1 MDPADFADG
10 PGRIDDY
17 DGLPCYTPASLPP
30 DLDYTED
37 LLAVYGDAQYALGR
51 LATLARDIDNPNLLI
66 APFVHR
72 EAAMSSQVEGTN
84 VTISDIYQ
92 HEVGAEPS
100 RTAAELDD
108 VREAYN
114 YVDAVTQGFDRLDG
128 EAGSASEQSSGHGP
142 RDDGGE
148 IGVDLVCDL
157 HETLMGS
164 VRGSEERPGE
174 LREVPVY
181 IGSRDGNPADAN
193 FIPANPDLS
202 PLLLDQLFAYVGRGE
217 YPPLIDVALTHYQFE
232 TIHPFRDGNGRMG
245 RLLIMLQLYDSGL
258 LPGPYLYLSAYFKRF
273 GDQYREK
280 LLAVSQEGA
289 WEEWITFVLDAI
301 AEQAI
306 DGYDCGIELTE
317 LREDYRS
324 QFPSSPTAR
333 ALVDYCFEQPYLT
346 GPRAVE
352 ATGRSKP
359 AVYDA
364 IEKLEAAGIVEET
377 TGKQRNKV
385 YEAPEILAVV
395 QSS

>member
-1 MDPADFADG
+1 MDPADFTAG

-17 DGLPCYTPASLPP
+17 EGLPCYTPASLPP
-30 DLDYTED
+30 DLEYTED

-100 RTAAELDD
+100 RSAAELDD

-114 YVDAVTQGFDRLDG
+114 YVDAVTQGFDRLD
-128 EAGSASEQSSGHGP
+128 
-142 RDDGGE
+142 DGGSIE
-148 IGVDLVCDL
+148 VDLVCDL

-164 VRGSEERPGE
+164 VRGGEERPGE

-181 IGSRDGNPADAN
+181 IGARDGTPEDAN
-193 FIPANPDLS
+193 FIPANPDLV
-202 PLLLDQLFAYVGRGE
+202 PLLLDQLFSYVGRGE

-317 LREDYRS
+317 LRESYRE

-364 IEKLEAAGIVEET
+364 IEKLESAGIVEET

-385 YEAPEILAVV
+385 YESPEILAVV

>member
-1 MDPADFADG
+1 MDPADFTNG

-17 DGLPCYTPASLPP
+17 EGLPCYTPASLPP
-30 DLDYTED
+30 DLEYTED

-100 RTAAELDD
+100 RSAAELDD

-114 YVDAVTQGFDRLDG
+114 YVDAVTQGFDRLD
-128 EAGSASEQSSGHGP
+128 
-142 RDDGGE
+142 DGGSIE
-148 IGVDLVCDL
+148 VDLVCDL

-164 VRGSEERPGE
+164 VRGGEERPGE

-181 IGSRDGNPADAN
+181 IGARDGTPEDAN
-193 FIPANPDLS
+193 FIPANPDLVS
-202 PLLLDQLFAYVGRGE
+202 LLLDQLFAYVGRGE

-289 WEEWITFVLDAI
+289 WEDWITFVLDAI

-317 LREDYRS
+317 LREEYRE

-364 IEKLEAAGIVEET
+364 IEKLESAGIVEET

-385 YEAPEILAVV
+385 YESPEILAVV